1 MDNTPVSRP
10 KISYEECEEIVQA
23 YRRTK
28 NDADSQRL
36 LDAFEGY
43 IVKFYNLIRW
53 GRVAIADRDVRE
65 FLKLYMKSEYS
76 RKHIHKYSHMATI
89 RQDIY
94 SVAESIK
101 NLLKTYENQELKNEI
116 YTAFLTMATRY
127 KSPDGK
133 PRFHDYILKAFHYQL
148 RRQLQT
154 LVEDPVVFN
163 SIQNINFHDDYHRND
178 DFSEQD
184 VFQNIDNYR
193 DTGSYTI
200 EERMEDFNDNWILGY
215 TADDNYKNLSVMERK
230 IIKMYYLDEMSD
242 QEIADGLGICRATV
256 NRRRN
261 KAVKNLEDVFGHA
274 KRIRKDDEINEDVR
288 EAN

>member
-1 MDNTPVSRP
+1 MIMEGISRMENIPKP

-23 YRRTK
+23 YRSTR

-36 LDAFEGY
+36 IDAFEGY

-53 GRVAIADRDVRE
+53 GRVAIADRDIRE

-94 SVAESIK
+94 SIAESIK
-101 NLLKTYENQELKNEI
+101 NLLKTYENEELMNEI

-148 RRQLQT
+148 RRQLQI
-154 LVEDPVVFN
+154 LVEDPIVFN
-163 SIQNINFHDDYHRND
+163 TVQNINFHEDHNNLDHY
-178 DFSEQD
+178 E
-184 VFQNIDNYR
+184 
-193 DTGSYTI
+193 DTAACYTI
-200 EERMEDFNDNWILGY
+200 EDDMEEFNDNWILGY
-215 TADDNYKNLSVMERK
+215 TSDENYKNLSVMERK

-274 KRIRKDDEINEDVR
+274 KRIRKDDEPNEDVR